1 MSVYNTIP
9 RNLKQRLYESII
21 ETISNTLLEEFH
33 ILRTFDDVVD
43 DIYDKFIQS
52 RGRLYGLIYTG
63 WKLNIETSECIKC
76 NEKENNELYSIYVL
90 WETNW
95 NNNANATADI
105 RGIDIDINDH
115 IVKINAN
122 VVKGFNIKTIKS
134 IFHHEFIHV
143 NHMYKFKDKN
153 IILNNKNMS
162 DNIKNTF
169 NILPEFLNTVKDILY
184 LLSPTEIQARINQQY
199 RLILDLSN
207 EEIDNIIQDNDTT
220 GSLIKYFK
228 DINLYDKYLLDYTM
242 LTEKNIIKND
252 YDYVLLLNLIGYY
265 CHMQNVLKNDIKGS
279 SIKKMLKNKKYTSID
294 KINANKVKYNI
305 NHFFNIY
312 FNKLSKS
319 INYALK
325 EKKFDEYYRD
335 SLFKK

>member
-1 MSVYNTIP
+1 MSVYATIP
-9 RNLKQRLYESII
+9 RNLRQNLYENII

-43 DIYDKFIQS
+43 DIYNKFIQS

-76 NEKENNELYSIYVL
+76 DENKNNNLYSIYVL
-90 WETNW
+90 WETDW
-95 NNNANATADI
+95 SSNANATTDI
-105 RGIDIDINDH
+105 RGIDIDMNEH

-162 DNIKNTF
+162 DNIKCIF
-169 NILPEFLNTVKDILY
+169 NISQELFNKVKDILY

-207 EEIDNIIQDNDTT
+207 EEIDNIIQNNDTI

-228 DINLYDKYLLDYTM
+228 NINLYDTCILDYDM
-242 LTEKNIIKND
+242 LTKNNIINTD
-252 YDYVLLLNLIGYY
+252 YEYILLLNLIGYY
-265 CHMQNVLKNDIKGS
+265 GHIQNVLKNDIKES
-279 SIKKMLKNKKYTSID
+279 SIKKIIKNKKYTQID

-305 NHFFNIY
+305 NRFINNY
-312 FNKLSKS
+312 FNKLLKS

-325 EKKFDEYYRD
+325 EKKFDDYYRD
-335 SLFKK
+335 SLFNK